1 MTDTVPDLDALIEA
15 ARIAAA
21 QKRSMDAAAAE
32 VIRILA
38 ESEGS
43 MPLDDLL
50 AAGAPRDVVAYL
62 VADDATDRRRKQRAH
77 LGFVGRTAVV
87 WLSTTGWQAAGMSR
101 RAGTPPTAQT
111 LQHAM
116 APSRLRQ
123 WLDQR
128 TASLA
133 AQGIAVRCV
142 HGAACRRW
150 SADLT
155 ASAWGALRVSA
166 DSDGLLG
173 SLTGGLIP
181 DALVIERFPS
191 GDLGHQLHHRLRG
204 PKSASDGDLAET
216 TYARGDRG
224 LPEGSGAS
232 AGQGRSAGGCLR
244 EVAGGPRR
252 AVDRPH
258 PRGGRSAPRPRCR
271 LRPAADAAAGG
282 GAGRRPRGRRRR
294 WGQAPLVPDQSS
306 TGCLTRWPHPANG
319 VTDEPV
325 SASSASGWGSF
336 HRTDHARA
344 I

>member
-1 MTDTVPDLDALIEA
+1 MTDTAPDLDALVEA

-32 VIRILA
+32 VIRILVEA
-38 ESEGS
+38 EGS

-62 VADDATDRRRKQRAH
+62 VADDVTDRRRKQRAH

-87 WLSTTGWQAAGMSR
+87 WLSTTGWQAGGFSR
-101 RAGTPPTAQT
+101 RAGTAPTAQT
-111 LQHAM
+111 LEHAM

-128 TASLA
+128 AASLA
-133 AQGIAVRCV
+133 AQGIGVRCV

-191 GDLGHQLHHRLRG
+191 GDLGRQLHHRLRG
-204 PKSASDGDLAET
+204 SKPASDDDLAET
-216 TYARGDRG
+216 TYAVEIEDSRKAAEPLRGKVDR
-224 LPEGSGAS
+224 LEA
-232 AGQGRSAGGCLR
+232 ACERLQAAHAVLWIVRTR
-244 EVAGGPRR
+244 EVA
-252 AVDRPH
+252 D
-258 PRGGRSAPRPRCR
+258 R
-271 LRPAADAAAGG
+271 LRDLGVDSDRRPTQLLV
-282 GAGRRPRGRRRR
+282 AGRDVGLGGDDVGGVRRPWYMTR
-294 WGQAPLVPDQSS
+294 VPPD
-306 TGCLTRWPHPANG
+306 A
-319 VTDEPV
+319 
-325 SASSASGWGSF
+325 
-336 HRTDHARA
+336 
-344 I
+344 